1 MSIDKKVCVIGL
13 GYIGL
18 PTAVVLAN
26 FGYNVS
32 GIDIKKNV
40 VDLINLGEAHIEEP
54 NLSNLLKKV
63 VKNKK
68 LKAFQEIKKSEI
80 YIICVPTPL
89 LKKGNLF
96 SPEIKYILDSVDM
109 ISTVIKNGDIVIL
122 ESTSPVGTTQIIFEK
137 LIETNNTLKNIKVG
151 YCPERVLPGNILY
164 ELSHNDRIVGGLTD
178 DAKIDISNFYRTFI
192 TGTVYETNAET
203 AEMCKL
209 TENSF
214 RDVNIAFANEI
225 SLLCRNLNI
234 DELELIKLAN
244 KHPRVNILSP
254 GIGVGGHCIA
264 VDPYFIISQNPE
276 NSDLIK
282 SGRKV
287 NLKKTNWIIEDIK
300 KKILKI
306 QKNENKVINVCFLG
320 MTYKPDIGDM
330 RESPAIQIID
340 GLHLSNVNHLLVDP
354 WVQNTDSINLYK
366 IEDAVP
372 KSDLV
377 ICLVKHSFFL
387 KQGNLNLIID
397 SNYLDYC
404 NLIEI
409 R

>member
-178 DAKIDISNFYRTFI
+178 DAKIVISNFYRTFI

-300 KKILKI
+300 KKILII

-409 R
+409 

>member
-137 LIETNNTLKNIKVG
+137 
-151 YCPERVLPGNILY
+151 
-164 ELSHNDRIVGGLTD
+164 
-178 DAKIDISNFYRTFI
+178 
-192 TGTVYETNAET
+192 
-203 AEMCKL
+203 
-209 TENSF
+209 
-214 RDVNIAFANEI
+214 
-225 SLLCRNLNI
+225 
-234 DELELIKLAN
+234 
-244 KHPRVNILSP
+244 
-254 GIGVGGHCIA
+254 
-264 VDPYFIISQNPE
+264 
-276 NSDLIK
+276 
-282 SGRKV
+282 
-287 NLKKTNWIIEDIK
+287 
-300 KKILKI
+300 
-306 QKNENKVINVCFLG
+306 
-320 MTYKPDIGDM
+320 
-330 RESPAIQIID
+330 
-340 GLHLSNVNHLLVDP
+340 
-354 WVQNTDSINLYK
+354 
-366 IEDAVP
+366 
-372 KSDLV
+372 
-377 ICLVKHSFFL
+377 
-387 KQGNLNLIID
+387 
-397 SNYLDYC
+397 
-404 NLIEI
+404 
-409 R
+409 

>member
-26 FGYNVS
+26 HGYNVS

-178 DAKIDISNFYRTFI
+178 DAKIVISNFYRTFI

-409 R
+409 

>member
-54 NLSNLLKKV
+54 NLSNLLIKV

-137 LIETNNTLKNIKVG
+137 LIENNNTLKNIKVG

>member
-300 KKILKI
+300 KKILII

-409 R
+409 